1 MNNIGIELDLPT
13 IQKMRSHL
21 RELADNLEKRLRE
34 TENSIDEVSKTWQ
47 DENFKDFKTKF
58 EEDKQKLNP
67 LSKKVSTFESQFLSE
82 VERKLRT
89 YINRGR

>member
-1 MNNIGIELDLPT
+1 MSNIGIELDVPT

-34 TENSIDEVSKTWQ
+34 TENTIDEVSKTWQ
-47 DENFKDFKTKF
+47 DENFKDFKNKF

-82 VERKLRT
+82 IERKLRK
-89 YINRGR
+89 YLERR